1 MYVTS
6 IMYFMPHKDLIGT
19 LKEIDQVEVVLWLAE
34 LNFFPLFQC
43 QHQSYEHAIKKMHYY
58 CYPEQNGPKAKQ
70 AFRTVQ

>member
-1 MYVTS
+1 MHS
-6 IMYFMPHKDLIGT
+6 LLPK
-19 LKEIDQVEVVLWLAE
+19 KEE

-70 AFRTVQ
+70 AFRTVQQGIQTPIWNGTTYTKSFEIL